1 MCALSVLYV
10 EKVCWEGRKTVWMP
24 TPCITYTIGRALY
37 VAMTNRCNA
46 VSLIESRGPG
56 FLPSK
61 FMRPLPTGFEPSPD
75 EVADA
80 VKSALNDGLPSEL
93 CFAGAG
99 EPLLRLRALEEVAG
113 LVREQ
118 QPNLAMRINTNG
130 LVLGSEAADVV
141 QRLQKSGITSASI
154 ALMTSD
160 STQYSELMKPDSIR
174 LSPAF
179 SIPMGLKEVT
189 AFASACI
196 SAGLEVECTAV
207 ERPGV
212 DIEAAKSLAETL
224 GASFRARTWHP

>member
-1 MCALSVLYV
+1 MQ
-10 EKVCWEGRKTVWMP
+10 
-24 TPCITYTIGRALY
+24 
-37 VAMTNRCNA
+37 
-46 VSLIESRGPG
+46 
-56 FLPSK
+56 
-61 FMRPLPTGFEPSPD
+61 PLPTGFEPSPG

-141 QRLQKSGITSASI
+141 QRLQKSGITGASI